1 MTKARAAAFPA
12 PRGHGKLARM
22 SRPMFSTVLAAVW
35 LACPVPAHA
44 ADRLDCSGLFGRDT
58 SHAALVKAF
67 GAENVI
73 YKRIDAPQGSTGMA
87 TILFERDRKRRL
99 LIEWRDENNR
109 ARPIYIGIDAKSE
122 WIAPPGIRS
131 GMPIEEVEKLNGKP
145 FRLNGFG
152 WDLGGAARFRKQDG
166 RLGALPGG
174 CHLGL
179 AFEPT
184 AEGLPLGGKYRPLSG
199 NVDLRSD
206 MPLLREI
213 RPAVVEILV
222 VFSENH

>member
-1 MTKARAAAFPA
+1 M
-12 PRGHGKLARM
+12 PR
-22 SRPMFSTVLAAVW
+22 PIFSAVLLAAW
-35 LACPVPAHA
+35 LVCPITAHA
-44 ADRLDCSGLFGRDT
+44 ADRLDCAGLFGRDT

-67 GAENVI
+67 GAENVT

-109 ARPIYIGIDAKSE
+109 TRPIYIGIDAKSE
-122 WIAPPGIRS
+122 WIAPPGIHA
-131 GMPIEEVEKLNGKP
+131 GMPIEEVEKLNGRP

-152 WDLGGAARFRKQDG
+152 WDLGGAARFGKQDG
-166 RLGALPGG
+166 RLGALAGG

-179 AFEPT
+179 TFEPT
-184 AEGLPLGGKYRPLSG
+184 TEGLPLGGKYRPLSG
-199 NVDLRSD
+199 NVDLGSD

-213 RPAVVEILV
+213 RPVVVEILV

>member
-1 MTKARAAAFPA
+1 MTKARAAAFRVHDRHAKLAAMPA
-12 PRGHGKLARM
+12 PKCCAIL
-22 SRPMFSTVLAAVW
+22 FAVW
-35 LACPVPAHA
+35 LVIPAPAHA
-44 ADRLDCSGLFGRDT
+44 ADRLDCTGPFGRDT
-58 SHAALVKAF
+58 SHAALSEAF
-67 GAENVI
+67 GAENVT

-87 TILFERDRKRRL
+87 TILFEHDRKRRL
-99 LIEWRDENNR
+99 VFEWRDETNR

-122 WIAPPGIRS
+122 WIAPPGIRV
-131 GMPIEEVEKLNGKP
+131 GMPIEDVERLNGRP

-152 WDLGGAARFRKQDG
+152 WDLGGAARFGKRDG
-166 RLGALPGG
+166 RLGDLPSG

-179 AFEPT
+179 TFEPT

-206 MPLLREI
+206 MLLLREVK
-213 RPAVVEILV
+213 PVVMEILI

>member
-1 MTKARAAAFPA
+1 MLSPIRSAI
-12 PRGHGKLARM
+12 L
-22 SRPMFSTVLAAVW
+22 LAAW
-35 LACPVPAHA
+35 LACPIQVHA
-44 ADRLDCSGLFGRDT
+44 ADRLDCAGLFGHDT

-67 GAENVI
+67 GADNVT

-122 WIAPPGIRS
+122 WIAPPGIHA
-131 GMPIEEVEKLNGKP
+131 GMPIEEVEKLNSKP

-152 WDLGGAARFRKQDG
+152 WDLGGAARFGKQDG
-166 RLGALPGG
+166 KLGGLPGG

-179 AFEPT
+179 TFEPT

-199 NVDLRSD
+199 NVDLGSD

>member
-1 MTKARAAAFPA
+1 M
-12 PRGHGKLARM
+12 PR
-22 SRPMFSTVLAAVW
+22 PIFSAVLLAAW
-35 LACPVPAHA
+35 LVCPITAHA
-44 ADRLDCSGLFGRDT
+44 ADRLDCDGLFGRDT

-67 GAENVI
+67 GAENVT

-87 TILFERDRKRRL
+87 TILFDRDRKRRL
-99 LIEWRDENNR
+99 LIEWRDDNNR
-109 ARPIYIGIDAKSE
+109 TRPIYIGIDAKSE
-122 WIAPPGIRS
+122 WIAPPGIHA

-152 WDLGGAARFRKQDG
+152 WDLGGAARFGKQDG
-166 RLGALPGG
+166 RLGDLPGG

-179 AFEPT
+179 TFEPT

-199 NVDLRSD
+199 NVDLGSD

-213 RPAVVEILV
+213 RPVVVEILV